1 MDFKLFS
8 QQKEIQRQQKMIEDL
23 EAIITKTR
31 RVSSS
36 SIHCSNSR
44 FPTLQY
50 NIPFA

>member
-36 SIHCSNSR
+36 IHCSNSR